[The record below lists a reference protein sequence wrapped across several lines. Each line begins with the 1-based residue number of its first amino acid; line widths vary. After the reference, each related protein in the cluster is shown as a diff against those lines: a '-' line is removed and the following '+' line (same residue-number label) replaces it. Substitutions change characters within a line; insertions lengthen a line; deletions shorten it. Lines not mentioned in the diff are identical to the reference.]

1 MNIITWSDEY
11 SVGVAELDNQHKK
24 IIALINELN
33 ASREISSRSEQL
45 HNILGRIIIYAQNH
59 LDYEEN
65 LLRENAYPGYENHLR
80 KHQDYKLKV
89 SDFAVDILEYREDLP
104 EKLLNYLNQ
113 WWTAHILKEDMQYKP
128 FFEEKGIR

>member
-1 MNIITWSDEY
+1 MDIITWSDEY
-11 SVGVAELDNQHKK
+11 SVGVSELDNQHKK

-33 ASREISSRSEQL
+33 ASREISSRSEKL

-65 LLRENAYPGYENHLR
+65 LLRKNAYPDFENHLR

-113 WWTAHILKEDMQYKP
+113 WWMDHILKEDMQYKP
-128 FFEEKGIR
+128 FFEEKGIT

>member
-1 MNIITWSDEY
+1 MKMITWSDDF
-11 SVGVAELDNQHKK
+11 SVGVSELDSQHQK

-33 ASREISSRSEQL
+33 ANSEISSRSEKL

-65 LLRENAYPGYENHLR
+65 LLRENGYPDFENHLR
-80 KHQDYKLKV
+80 KHQDYKQKV

-104 EKLLNYLNQ
+104 VKLLDYLNE
-113 WWTAHILKEDMQYKP
+113 WWTNHILKEDMQYKA
-128 FFEEKGIR
+128 FLAKKGIT

>member
-1 MNIITWSDEY
+1 MNMITWSDDF
-11 SVGVAELDNQHKK
+11 SVGVSELDSQHQK

-33 ASREISSRSEQL
+33 ANSEISSRSEKL

-65 LLRENAYPGYENHLR
+65 LLRENGYPDFENHLR
-80 KHQDYKLKV
+80 KHQDYKQKV

-104 EKLLNYLNQ
+104 VKLLDYLNE
-113 WWTAHILKEDMQYKP
+113 WWTNHILKEDMQYKA
-128 FFEEKGIR
+128 FLAKKGIT